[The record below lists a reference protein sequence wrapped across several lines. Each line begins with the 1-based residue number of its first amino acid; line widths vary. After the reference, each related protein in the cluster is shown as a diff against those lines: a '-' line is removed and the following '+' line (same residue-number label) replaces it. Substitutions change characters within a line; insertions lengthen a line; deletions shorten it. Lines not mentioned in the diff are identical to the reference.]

1 MNPNNFNPLYAPMPD
16 GLRGFGP
23 NASYLLGL
31 GPLPAPTQ
39 QQAAVAMMQTALDS
53 DMFDQHQMFEEDE
66 DEENENENE
75 HEDFFARGH
84 RYSLLA
90 DHCPSP
96 EPSVPHAHPQVPPQ
110 GPASLITV
118 KVPVYGAV
126 NKDKKA
132 PTVNTTLVLPS
143 DIPATDFFS
152 RIHAQMNVDPTTAV
166 LGWKESAERRR
177 DPYHRLA
184 SAEDL
189 NGAFKSLIKLQT
201 STRRKKDVIMEV
213 VNLEVQPDGKTT
225 KQAEKQSETALSI
238 PELQQVQA
246 KLKCAEHPGKN
257 RWCYVMGPKS
267 THPGK
272 HVELGIDVVSLWA
285 RKMHDG
291 DADPDCVEPPSILR
305 LDELAKR
312 GRTREERNTR
322 GRGQPTLPL
331 STSTRALHPVDDNTV
346 KSKKRPHADLSS
358 DEADSDDD
366 DTLLISDVLREL
378 QAKFPALDYLQY
390 ANVLQAQGIVYAS
403 SALDFDHAYYKAT
416 VGMADG
422 AIGMFI
428 KKAKKMVKDTK
439 KAKGKKRAR
448 VDSESDKEN

>member
-1 MNPNNFNPLYAPMPD
+1 MNPDNFNPLYDPVANGLD
-16 GLRGFGP
+16 GLGANTSF
-23 NASYLLGL
+23 LLGL

-39 QQAAVAMMQTALDS
+39 KQTAVAMMQAALDS
-53 DMFDQHQMFEEDE
+53 NMFDQHRMFEEDE
-66 DEENENENE
+66 DEENENEHDPE
-75 HEDFFARGH
+75 GFFARGH
-84 RYSLLA
+84 
-90 DHCPSP
+90 P
-96 EPSVPHAHPQVPPQ
+96 
-110 GPASLITV
+110 SLITV

-126 NKDKKA
+126 KKDKKA
-132 PTVNTTLVLPS
+132 PTVTTTLVLPS

-166 LGWKESAERRR
+166 LGWKESAERRK
-177 DPYHRLA
+177 DPYHRLE

-189 NGAFKSLIKLQT
+189 DGAFKCLAKLQT
-201 STRRKKDVIMEV
+201 STRRKRDVIMEV

-246 KLKCAEHPGKN
+246 KLKCAEHPGNN
-257 RWCYVMGPKS
+257 RWCYVMGPKT
-267 THPGK
+267 THPRK

-285 RKMHDG
+285 RKVHDG

-312 GRTREERNTR
+312 GRTWEERNTR
-322 GRGQPTLPL
+322 GCGQPLPPIHVHVGADA
-331 STSTRALHPVDDNTV
+331 SGRALHPVDDNTV

-358 DEADSDDD
+358 DESDSDDD
-366 DTLLISDVLREL
+366 DTLLISDILREL

-390 ANVLQAQGIVYAS
+390 ANALQAQGIVYAS

-422 AIGMFI
+422 AIGKFI

>member
-1 MNPNNFNPLYAPMPD
+1 MNPDNFNPLYDPVVNDWMKQ
-16 GLRGFGP
+16 
-23 NASYLLGL
+23 
-31 GPLPAPTQ
+31 T
-39 QQAAVAMMQTALDS
+39 AVAMMQAALDS
-53 DMFDQHQMFEEDE
+53 NMFDQHRMFEEDE
-66 DEENENENE
+66 DEENENEHD
-75 HEDFFARGH
+75 HEGFF
-84 RYSLLA
+84 
-90 DHCPSP
+90 
-96 EPSVPHAHPQVPPQ
+96 VPRQ

-132 PTVNTTLVLPS
+132 PMVTTMLVLPS

-166 LGWKESAERRR
+166 L
-177 DPYHRLA
+177 
-184 SAEDL
+184 AEDL
-189 NGAFKSLIKLQT
+189 DGAFKCLVKLQT
-201 STRRKKDVIMEV
+201 STQRKKDVIMEV

-246 KLKCAEHPGKN
+246 KLKCAEHLGNN
-257 RWCYVMGPKS
+257 RWCYAMGPKS

-285 RKMHDG
+285 RKVHDG

-312 GRTREERNTR
+312 GRTWEEHNTR
-322 GRGQPTLPL
+322 GRGQPTLPPIHVHVGADA
-331 STSTRALHPVDDNTV
+331 SGRALHPVDDNTV

-358 DEADSDDD
+358 DESDSDDD
-366 DTLLISDVLREL
+366 DTLLISDVLCEL

-390 ANVLQAQGIVYAS
+390 ANAQGIVYAS

-422 AIGMFI
+422 AIGKFI

-439 KAKGKKRAR
+439 KAKGKKHAR